1 MAMARFFVHLA
12 AVLLLLV
19 GAGCGG
25 SKPEKPLK
33 LGDQAPVFAVRDLAG
48 QTISLDA
55 WQGKPVILRF
65 WSTDCKYCRADTPIF
80 NSYFDKYRE
89 QGLQVVYISRN
100 PDEKMVR
107 DFVADLDIRFP
118 VVIDTK
124 GELAA
129 LYHVKIDPQ
138 TIVIDPQ
145 QKIVAAILGGVS
157 EAELQKLLG
166 DYLHGGER

>member
-1 MAMARFFVHLA
+1 MAMVRHVFRLSVL
-12 AVLLLLV
+12 VLLVLV
-19 GAGCGG
+19 AGCTGG
-25 SKPEKPLK
+25 AAEKPLK
-33 LGDQAPVFAVRDLAG
+33 LGDEAPSFTARDLAG
-48 QTISLDA
+48 QTVSLAA
-55 WQGKPVILRF
+55 WRGKPVVLRF
-65 WSTDCKYCRADTPIF
+65 WSTDCKFCRADTPIF
-80 NSYFDKYRE
+80 NAYFDKYRE

-100 PDEKMVR
+100 PDEKTVR

-129 LYHVKIDPQ
+129 LYHVKVDPQ

-157 EAELQKLLG
+157 EAELRKLLG
-166 DYLHGGER
+166 GYLEGGV

>member
-1 MAMARFFVHLA
+1 MARSLVHVLGIFLVLA
-12 AVLLLLV
+12 LAS
-19 GAGCGG
+19 CGG
-25 SKPEKPLK
+25 EQEKPLR
-33 LGDQAPVFAVRDLAG
+33 LGDQAPTFTVRDLGG
-48 QTISLDA
+48 QTLSLAA

-80 NSYFDKYRE
+80 NSYFDKYKER
-89 QGLQVVYISRN
+89 GLQVVYISRN
-100 PDEKMVR
+100 PDEKTVR

-124 GELAA
+124 GELAT
-129 LYHVKIDPQ
+129 LYHVKVDPQ

-157 EAELQKLLG
+157 EAELQKLLAG
-166 DYLHGGER
+166 YL

>member
-1 MAMARFFVHLA
+1 MFLIGTKSRTLFFWALA
-12 AVLLLLV
+12 LGVFL
-19 GAGCGG
+19 AGC
-25 SKPEKPLK
+25 SADKETKRIK
-33 LGDQAPVFAVRDLAG
+33 VGDAAPDFSATDLAG
-48 QTISLDA
+48 ETFSLA
-55 WQGKPVILRF
+55 AYRGRPVVIRF

-80 NSYFDKYRE
+80 NTYFDKYRE
-89 QGLQVVYISRN
+89 RGLQVVYISRN
-100 PDEKMVR
+100 PDEKTVR
-107 DFVADLDIRFP
+107 DFVADLGIRFP
-118 VVIDTK
+118 VVIDAK

-166 DYLHGGER
+166 TYL

>member
-1 MAMARFFVHLA
+1 MPMARPLVRLLVLVL
-12 AVLLLLV
+12 VLL

-25 SKPEKPLK
+25 SKPDKPLK
-33 LGDQAPVFAVRDLAG
+33 LGDQAPPFTVKDLAG
-48 QTISLDA
+48 QTISLAA

-80 NSYFDKYRE
+80 NAYFDKYRE
-89 QGLQVVYISRN
+89 RGLQVVYISRN
-100 PDEKMVR
+100 PDEKTVR

-129 LYHVKIDPQ
+129 LYHVKVDPQ

-166 DYLHGGER
+166 AYL

>member
-1 MAMARFFVHLA
+1 MAMARFLVRLFALVL
-12 AVLLLLV
+12 VLLV
-19 GAGCGG
+19 AGCGG
-25 SKPEKPLK
+25 SKTEKPLK
-33 LGDQAPVFAVRDLAG
+33 LGDQAPNFTARDLAG
-48 QTISLDA
+48 QALSLAA

-89 QGLQVVYISRN
+89 RGLQVVYISRN
-100 PDEKMVR
+100 PDEKTVR
-107 DFVADLDIRFP
+107 DFVADLEIRFP
-118 VVIDTK
+118 VVIDTT

-129 LYHVKIDPQ
+129 LYHVKVDPQ

-166 DYLHGGER
+166 AYL

>member
-1 MAMARFFVHLA
+1 MPLTRFPGRLVAVFVLLFLA
-12 AVLLLLV
+12 A
-19 GAGCGG
+19 CSGG
-25 SKPEKPLK
+25 RQERPLK
-33 LGDQAPVFAVRDLAG
+33 IGDQAPIFTARDLDG
-48 QTISLDA
+48 QTISLAA
-55 WQGKPVILRF
+55 WRGKPVILRF

-80 NSYFDKYRE
+80 NTYFDKYRE
-89 QGLQVVYISRN
+89 RGLRVVYISRN
-100 PDEKMVR
+100 PDEKTVR
-107 DFVADLDIRFP
+107 DFVADLGIRFP
-118 VVIDTK
+118 VVIDAK

-166 DYLHGGER
+166 TYL